1 MLIPFLFELRTLI
14 DWTFTSTS
22 LTFSEWM
29 KVETIYVQ
37 VFKVKCLREFAKKP
51 KRGEKKSLVVKIIL
65 GGGLI
70 LLIIGIIWFPLLLFA
85 FSSSLGQSNIPKNV
99 MFTVKIGKYEPIY
112 KIDVRA
118 EQIIKFNKTDWD
130 KLTRLYEKNPTA
142 MTYLEDFDKDDIML
156 IQMSVNASILWHI
169 SPPNL
174 RSMING
180 LSNDESITIRTRYE
194 INDLGYLKD
203 KEATQKFEYK
213 LDLSQRELLIAILQG
228 NSSESLIIPRLLPK
242 FLHVSST
249 GKASVV
255 GTLASKL
262 NRKLLNNNL
271 NCEII
276 Q

>member
-1 MLIPFLFELRTLI
+1 
-14 DWTFTSTS
+14 
-22 LTFSEWM
+22 M

-51 KRGEKKSLVVKIIL
+51 KRGEKKSLIVKIIL

-70 LLIIGIIWFPLLLFA
+70 LLIIGIIWFPLLFFA

-118 EQIIKFNKTDWD
+118 EQIIKFNETDWD
-130 KLTRLYEKNPTA
+130 KLKRLYEKNPTA
-142 MTYLEDFDKDDIML
+142 MTFLEDFDKDDIML
-156 IQMSVNASILWHI
+156 IQMSINASILWHI

-174 RSMING
+174 GSMINE
-180 LSNDESITIRTRYE
+180 LSNEESITIRTRYE

-203 KEATQKFEYK
+203 KEASQKFQYK
-213 LDLSQRELLIAILQG
+213 LLDLRQRELLIAILQG
-228 NSSESLIIPRLLPK
+228 NSSESLIIPKLLPK

-262 NRKLLNNNL
+262 NRKLMNNNF
-271 NCEII
+271 NCATI
-276 Q
+276 